1 MVMPLF
7 MRDAWMAP
15 LLPLAT
21 ATLMLFA
28 GRRMVA
34 RAIGWICCASVGAA
48 FLWSLGVFAEL
59 IAMPVSERLVVR
71 SLGVW
76 LPAIPFSAGGVAGA
90 RTGAFVA
97 EWALQIDPLSVVMM
111 LIVTGVGFLVHVYSI
126 GYMDREDAAGLY
138 RYFGCMNLFIFAML
152 TLVMAANMAVLFVG
166 WEAVSACSYLLIGY
180 HFHKR
185 AAADAAKKAF
195 VVNRVGD
202 AALLLGVFAMSA
214 TLGTLRF
221 DEIAPA
227 LVRLSASGGGG
238 VGSHALLAVA
248 LLILAGAIGKSAQI
262 PLFVWLPDAMEGPTP
277 VSALIHAATM
287 VTAGVYVIARTSAIF
302 LAAPASLAVV
312 ATIGALTALL
322 GASMAVVQ
330 TDIKK
335 VLAYSTIS
343 QLGYMFLAC
352 GVGAFAAGMFHLMTH
367 AFFKSLLFLAAGSVI
382 HALSGEQDLRKM
394 GGLRRL
400 MPVTYAVTLIA
411 ALAIAG
417 VFPFAGFL
425 SKDLILGKAYEKS
438 FTVWAVGF
446 VTAGMTAFYMFRL
459 IFLAFHGEARGSH
472 GSMHDFS
479 VARTPRTIA
488 VPLVVLAGLSVVG
501 GWIGWPQALGGANRF
516 AQFLEPLMGIP
527 NAGRVQP
534 LHGAGSTSGQIELM
548 LLSEVLVGMGIL
560 AAWWLYVKRT
570 DLPAQ
575 IAHRFHALRE
585 MVWHGYY
592 VNAFYEKVFVS
603 GTKTLSREL
612 DAFDRHVID
621 GVGVRGTA
629 WAVRAASKLAG
640 AWDKYV
646 VDGAVNLG
654 ATITEAAGQAMRYL
668 QTGFVQM
675 YMLAIVAGVIGFLGY
690 YFYLAAHVAHAV
702 R

>member
-1 MVMPLF
+1 MVTPLF
-7 MRDAWMAP
+7 MRDVWMAP

-21 ATLMLFA
+21 AALMLVA
-28 GRRMVA
+28 GRRMTT
-34 RAIGWICCASVGAA
+34 RAIGWVSCASVGAA

-59 IAMPVSERLVVR
+59 IALPVSERLLICK
-71 SLGVW
+71 LGTWV
-76 LPAIPFSAGGVAGA
+76 PSA
-90 RTGAFVA
+90 A

-126 GYMDREDAAGLY
+126 GYMDHEDARGLY

-152 TLVMAANMAVLFVG
+152 ALVMAANMAVLFVG

-195 VVNRVGD
+195 VMNRVGD

-221 DEIAPA
+221 DELGPA
-227 LVRLSASGGGG
+227 LARLGGANG
-238 VGSHALLAVA
+238 HALLAVA
-248 LLILAGAIGKSAQI
+248 LLILAGAVGKSAQI

-322 GASMAVVQ
+322 AASMAVVQ

-367 AFFKSLLFLAAGSVI
+367 AFFKSLLFLAVGSVI
-382 HALSGEQDLRKM
+382 HALSGERDLHKM
-394 GGLRRL
+394 GGLGRR
-400 MPVTYAVTLIA
+400 MPLTYAVTLIA
-411 ALAIAG
+411 ALAISG

-425 SKDLILGKAYEKS
+425 SKDLILGKAYEKNIA
-438 FTVWAVGF
+438 VWAVGYF
-446 VTAGMTAFYMFRL
+446 TAGITAFYMFRL
-459 IFLAFHGEARGSH
+459 IFLAFHGEARGPH
-472 GSMHDFS
+472 GSTHDFS
-479 VARTPRTIA
+479 VAPTPRAIA
-488 VPLVVLAGLSVVG
+488 VPLVALAGLSVVG
-501 GWIGWPQALGGANRF
+501 GWIGWPQALGGENRF
-516 AQFLEPLMGIP
+516 AEFLEPLLGSP
-527 NAGRVQP
+527 NAARIQP
-534 LHGAGSTSGQIELM
+534 LHGVGSTNGQIELM
-548 LLSEVLVGMGIL
+548 LLSEVAVGIGIF

-570 DLPAQ
+570 DLPAR
-575 IAHRFHALRE
+575 IAQRFHALRE
-585 MVWHGYY
+585 VVWHGYY
-592 VNAFYEKVFVS
+592 VNAFYEIVFVR

-621 GVGVRGTA
+621 GAGVSGTA
-629 WAVRAASKLAG
+629 WLVRVMSMLAG
-640 AWDKYV
+640 AWDRYV
-646 VDGAVNLG
+646 VDGAVHLG
-654 ATITEAAGQAMRYL
+654 ASITEAVGQAMRYV

-675 YMLAIVAGVIGFLGY
+675 YMLAIAAGVVGFLGY
-690 YFYLAAHVAHAV
+690 YFYLAAHVAHMVHAPH
-702 R
+702 

>member
-1 MVMPLF
+1 MVKPLLWF
-7 MRDAWMAP
+7 IRDVWIVP

-21 ATLMLFA
+21 AALMLFA
-28 GRRMVA
+28 GRRMA
-34 RAIGWICCASVGAA
+34 TRAIGWICSASVGVA
-48 FLWSLGVFAEL
+48 FLWSFGVFALFVLTPETMRFVWT
-59 IAMPVSERLVVR
+59 I
-71 SLGVW
+71 GTW
-76 LPAIPFSAGGVAGA
+76 LPATPFHASGGRAGSFGVD
-90 RTGAFVA
+90 
-97 EWALQIDPLSVVMM
+97 WAMQIDPLSVVMM

-126 GYMDREDAAGLY
+126 GYMDREDARGLY

-202 AALLLGVFAMSA
+202 AALLLGVFAMAA

-221 DEIAPA
+221 DQIGPA
-227 LVRLSASGGGG
+227 LSRLGASGGSG
-238 VGSHALLAVA
+238 VGPHALLAVA
-248 LLILAGAIGKSAQI
+248 LLILAGAVGKSAQI
-262 PLFVWLPDAMEGPTP
+262 PLFVWLPDAMEAPTP

-287 VTAGVYVIARTSAIF
+287 VTAGVYVVARTSAIF
-302 LAAPASLAVV
+302 VAAPESLAVV

-322 GASMAVVQ
+322 AASMAVVQ

-352 GVGAFAAGMFHLMTH
+352 GVGAFAAGIFHLMTH

-400 MPVTYAVTLIA
+400 MPLTYVVTLIA
-411 ALAIAG
+411 ALAISG

-425 SKDLILGKAYEKS
+425 SKDLILGEAYEKS
-438 FTVWAVGF
+438 LAVWAVGF

-459 IFLAFHGEARGSH
+459 IFLAFHGEARGPH
-472 GSMHDFS
+472 GSTHDFS
-479 VARTPRTIA
+479 VAPTPPTIA

-501 GWIGWPQALGGANRF
+501 GWIGWPQALGGDNRF
-516 AQFLEPLMGIP
+516 ARFLEPLLGSP
-527 NAGRVQP
+527 NAARVQP
-534 LHGAGSTSGQIELM
+534 LHGAGSATGQIELM
-548 LLSEVLVGMGIL
+548 VLSEVLVGIGIF

-570 DLPAQ
+570 DLPEKLAR
-575 IAHRFHALRE
+575 RFHAFRE
-585 MVWHGYY
+585 VVWHGYY
-592 VNAFYEKVFVS
+592 VNAFYEAVFVN

-629 WAVRAASKLAG
+629 RLVRLMSRLAG
-640 AWDKYV
+640 GWDKYV
-646 VDGAVNLG
+646 VDGAVRMG
-654 ATITEAAGQAMRYL
+654 ATLTEAAGQAMRYV

>member
-7 MRDAWMAP
+7 IRDVWMAP

-21 ATLMLFA
+21 AALMLIA
-28 GRRMVA
+28 GRRMAA
-34 RAIGWICCASVGAA
+34 RAIGWICCASVAAA

-59 IAMPVSERLVVR
+59 IALPVNERLVIR
-71 SLGVW
+71 TLGVW
-76 LPAIPFSAGGVAGA
+76 LPAIAFFTGGAASARAG
-90 RTGAFVA
+90 TFVA
-97 EWALQIDPLSVVMM
+97 EWALQVDPLSVVMM

-126 GYMDREDAAGLY
+126 GYMGREDSRGLY

-152 TLVMAANMAVLFVG
+152 TLVMAANMAVMFVG

-195 VVNRVGD
+195 VVNRVAD

-214 TLGTLRF
+214 ALGTLRF
-221 DEIAPA
+221 DEMGPA
-227 LVRLSASGGGG
+227 LARAIALGGASA
-238 VGSHALLAVA
+238 HALLAVA
-248 LLILAGAIGKSAQI
+248 LLILAGAMGKSAQI

-322 GASMAVVQ
+322 AASMAVVQ

-352 GVGAFAAGMFHLMTH
+352 GVGAFAAGIFHLMTH

-411 ALAIAG
+411 ALAISG

-438 FTVWAVGF
+438 FAVWAVGYF
-446 VTAGMTAFYMFRL
+446 TAGMTAFYMFRL
-459 IFLAFHGEARGSH
+459 IFLAFHGATRGPH
-472 GSMHDFS
+472 GSEHDFS
-479 VARTPRTIA
+479 VAPTPRTIA
-488 VPLVVLAGLSVVG
+488 VPLVALAALSGVG
-501 GWIGWPQALGGANRF
+501 GWIGWPQALGGTNRF
-516 AQFLEPLMGIP
+516 VRFLEPLIGVP

-534 LHGAGSTSGQIELM
+534 VHGAGSASGQIELM
-548 LLSEVLVGMGIL
+548 VLSEVLVGIGIL

-585 MVWHGYY
+585 VVWHGYY
-592 VNAFYEKVFVS
+592 VNAFCEKVFVS

-621 GVGVRGTA
+621 GAGVRGTA
-629 WAVRAASKLAG
+629 WAVRVASRLAG

-646 VDGAVNLG
+646 VDGAVQLG
-654 ATITEAAGQAMRYL
+654 ATITEAAGQAMRYV

-690 YFYLAAHVAHAV
+690 YFYLAAHAV
-702 R
+702 H